1 VNAVQYTTR
10 RTSQA
15 ESFAG
20 KRVTVL
26 GLARQGMALAR
37 YLVDQGAQVTISDLR
52 PAEALQEP
60 LEELDGLSVRYVL
73 GGHPP
78 KILDDTD
85 LLCLSGGVP
94 LDAPIVVEAQRRGIP
109 LSNDAQI
116 FLARCPALVVGITG
130 SSGKT
135 TTTTLVGRMLQCGRY
150 LTWVGGNIGLPLV
163 DRLWEI
169 QEGERV
175 VMELSSF
182 QLELMNVS
190 PDVAAVLNVTP
201 NHLDRHKTMAA
212 YTAAKRRILEFQDK
226 DGIALLSHDDPGARG
241 LAPTVQGRLTFF
253 SRGDDVPSETGA
265 FVREETLILRLE
277 GEEQTICRV
286 DEIKLLGQHNLSNV
300 LAACVLAGV
309 VGVPVRA
316 MREVAT
322 NFTGVEHR
330 LQLVRTLDGVR
341 YYDDSIATAPERT
354 VAALRAF
361 EAPIVLLAGGKDK
374 DLPWEEMAQ
383 VTLQRARHVVAF
395 GDAAEL
401 VETAIGAAQR
411 EIPAARLE
419 GLTRVESLEEAVTV
433 AARVACPGDVVLL
446 APGGTSFD
454 AFKDFAE
461 RGKRFQSLVRALSV
475 RGKLGAIR

>member
-1 VNAVQYTTR
+1 MLDAVSHITR

-26 GLARQGMALAR
+26 GLARQGTALAR
-37 YLVDQGAQVTISDLR
+37 YLVDQGAQVTVSDLR
-52 PAEALQEP
+52 PAERLQEP
-60 LEELDGLSVRYVL
+60 LEALEDLPVRYVL

-78 KILDDTD
+78 EILDDAD

-116 FLARCPALVVGITG
+116 FLARCPAPVVGITG

-135 TTTTLVGRMLQCGRY
+135 TTTTLVGRMLQRGRF
-150 LTWVGGNIGLPLV
+150 LTWMGGNIGQPLV

-169 QEGERV
+169 QPDERV

-182 QLELMNVS
+182 QLELMDVS

-212 YTAAKRRILEFQDK
+212 YTAAKRRILAFQSE
-226 DGIALLSHDDPGARG
+226 DGVALLGYDDPGARG
-241 LAPTVQGRLTFF
+241 LAPAVQGTLAYF
-253 SRGDDVPSETGA
+253 SLGDDVPSETGA
-265 FVREETLILRLE
+265 FMREETLILRLE
-277 GEEQTICRV
+277 GAEQPVCRT
-286 DEIKLLGQHNLSNV
+286 DEIQLLGRHNVSNM
-300 LAACVLAGV
+300 LAACVLAGM
-309 VGVPVRA
+309 VGVSLTA

-322 NFTGVEHR
+322 SFSGVEHR
-330 LQLVRTLDGVR
+330 LQWVRTLDGVR

-354 VAALRAF
+354 VAALYAF

-395 GDAAEL
+395 GEAAGL
-401 VETAIGAAQR
+401 VETVGDTARR
-411 EIPAARLE
+411 EAPAARLE
-419 GLTRVESLEEAVTV
+419 GVTRVASLEEAVNV

-461 RGKRFQSLVRALSV
+461 RGDRFQVLVRAL
-475 RGKLGAIR
+475 